1 MADALIDV
9 KLVEGFVL
17 PYESGAEQ
25 YLGDFKTVWD
35 QFFADYPDLH
45 LDPAFA
51 AEEVPLLADM
61 VDVARTLDG
70 EPPDPF
76 AWFAV
81 TCDEAVASTVADLLF
96 GLPFVESAH
105 PRPPSVPVGR
115 IAYGTNEYAVFARQ
129 VREAPVGIGARFA
142 WRVPGGS
149 GRGVRVAIIDQGF
162 GLAHEDLVTVPVT
175 TSIFGAADLDH
186 RNHGTAALGIVVA
199 ADNGAGIVGI
209 APDVDPYAV
218 SDTREDGVSRFHSAF
233 GVAQRFVQPGG
244 VVWFP
249 LAFPVPGA
257 PANAPG
263 AYPMEGQDV
272 IQDAIQL
279 ASFFGIAVVE
289 PAGNA
294 GVNLDTLPVAQ
305 RLNPA
310 SSRFHDSM
318 AIVVGGGQRQDD
330 GTWIRDPGS
339 TFGTRVDCFAS
350 FSHLQAPIDNPANPA
365 VPYTEFAGT
374 SGASS
379 VIAGVVCAIQGMCQA
394 ATNGQCLHPITIRA
408 LLRDPALCTPA
419 DPPGRIGGMPDLRRI
434 AARMGWARILPAPA
448 AVAVA
453 GDSALLVTTGDDDQL
468 RFRIWSRLTGLDT
481 ELLHPVS
488 DDRHTRFDVQPA
500 LLMTLETAPLL
511 RTVFEVFMTAANGS
525 LRYYYWD
532 TLGNTG
538 DIERERTPPFTF
550 APGYDVA
557 ACHPLYEITTIVGT
571 QMTGKLVAVDYDA
584 TVMGDHDFSDPV
596 ALDDPSTYRRAPGP
610 AMLSR
615 KPRTLDV
622 AAIDDAGALRWI
634 AGTIPADSFTTFWR
648 APVAAQCGVAMD
660 PGAKPGMA
668 GNLGGVAV
676 LAVGVD
682 GLLYAC
688 GFGLQP
694 AMMETLTTVSQA
706 ISFAAQGPVALAML
720 ADDMLLAAAVGG
732 DGLVYA
738 STRALVMGG
747 RWSAMVAVDPAQS
760 VSPAG
765 GVTLVAQGNAAMLFA
780 VLPDGRPGRADFTV
794 AGGWS
799 TMTAG

>member
-1 MADALIDV
+1 MADATIAV
-9 KLVEGFVL
+9 KLVDGFVL

-25 YLGDFKTVWD
+25 YLGDFKPVWD
-35 QFFADYPDLH
+35 QLFADYPDLH
-45 LDPAFA
+45 LDPVFA
-51 AEEVPLLADM
+51 AEDVPLLADM

-81 TCDEAVASTVADLLF
+81 ACDESVASTVADLLF

-105 PRPPSVPVGR
+105 PRPRTALAAR
-115 IAYGTNEYAVFARQ
+115 IAYGTNEIAVFSNQ
-129 VREAPVGIGARFA
+129 LREAPIGIGARYA
-142 WRVPGGS
+142 WRVAGGS
-149 GRGVRVAIIDQGF
+149 GRDVRVAIIDKGF
-162 GLAHEDLVTVPVT
+162 NLAHEELVTVPVT
-175 TSIFGAADLDH
+175 PSIFGSPDLAH
-186 RNHGTAALGIVVA
+186 RNHGTSALGIVVA

-209 APDVDPYAV
+209 APDADPYAV
-218 SDTREDGVSRFHSAF
+218 SETREDGVARFDAAL
-233 GVAQRFVQPGG
+233 GVAGRFVRPGG

-249 LAFPVPGA
+249 LALALPGA

-263 AYPMEGQDV
+263 AYPMEGDDPL
-272 IQDAIQL
+272 QDAIRL
-279 ASFFGIAVVE
+279 ASFFGIAMVE
-289 PAGNA
+289 PAGN
-294 GVNLDTLPVAQ
+294 GSVNLDTLPAAQ
-305 RLNPA
+305 RMNPA
-310 SSRFHDSM
+310 SSRFRDSM

-330 GTWIRDPGS
+330 GKWTRDPGS
-339 TFGTRVDCFAS
+339 TFGARVDCFAS
-350 FSHLQAPIDNPANPA
+350 YSHLQAPIDNPANPSY
-365 VPYTEFAGT
+365 PYAEFAGT

-379 VIAGVVCAIQGMCQA
+379 VIAGVICAIQGMCQA

-419 DPPGRIGGMPDLRRI
+419 DPPGHIGGMPDLRLI

-453 GDSALLVTTGDDDQL
+453 GDSALLATTGDDDQL

-488 DDRHTRFDVQPA
+488 DDRRTRFDVQPA

-511 RTVFEVFMTAANGS
+511 RTVFEVFVTAANGS

-538 DIERERTPPFTF
+538 DIERPRTPEFSL

-557 ACHPLYEITTIVGT
+557 ACHPVYEVTTVVGI

-596 ALDDPSTYRRAPGP
+596 ALDDLGTYRRTAGP

-615 KPRTLDV
+615 QPRTLDV

-634 AGTIPADSFTTFWR
+634 AGTIPDDSFTTFWH
-648 APVAAQCGVAMD
+648 ASVAAQCAVAMD

-694 AMMETLTTVSQA
+694 AMMETLTTVSNA
-706 ISFAAQGPVALAML
+706 VSFAAQGPVALAML
-720 ADDMLLAAAVGG
+720 PDDVLLAAAVGG
-732 DGLVYA
+732 DGLIYA
-738 STRALVMGG
+738 TTRPLVFGG
-747 RWSAMVAVDPAQS
+747 RWSAMVAVDPSQS

-765 GVTLVAQGNAAMLFA
+765 GVTLVVQGNAAMLFA
-780 VLPDGRPGRADFTV
+780 VLPDGRLGRADFTL

-799 TMTAG
+799 GMMAG